1 MCPEMALGD
10 TDMMAGICRLGT
22 FARAMVAAS
31 GIALA
36 TASGALAGPIGDKAT
51 EAENLIAA
59 GDAAGSLAA
68 FDAATEAY
76 WAASPLQFRAALFAD
91 NVTAF
96 GKYEARA
103 NNTFRAGD
111 TLQIYLEPVGYGF
124 ATDGDGFRVS
134 FSAGI
139 EIRKGDVILGKTDD
153 LGTFGWQGRTKSRE
167 VHAAVSVGLP
177 SLSPGDYQL
186 LLTLNDPTSGKSA
199 TTTLPFTVAE

>member
-1 MCPEMALGD
+1 
-10 TDMMAGICRLGT
+10 
-22 FARAMVAAS
+22 MVAAS

-51 EAENLIAA
+51 EAEHLIAA

-68 FDAATEAY
+68 FDAATEAF
-76 WAASPLQFRAALFAD
+76 WTASPLQFRAALFAD

-96 GKYEARA
+96 GKYEPRA
-103 NNTFRAGD
+103 NNTFHAGD
-111 TLQIYLEPVGYGF
+111 TLQVYLEPVGYGF
-124 ATDGDGFRVS
+124 ATDGDGYRAS

-139 EIRKGDVILGKTDD
+139 EIRKGDLILGKTDD
-153 LGTFGWQGRTKSRE
+153 LGMFGWQGRTKSRE

-186 LLTLNDPTSGKSA
+186 LLTLNDATSGKSA
-199 TTTLPFTVAE
+199 TTTLPFTVAK